1 VTGRGSVGPTRRR
14 RPTRRDAGD
23 GSVFQRG
30 DGRWVAR
37 LKLTDGRYRYLY
49 GENKAAVK
57 ARLVEVIRA
66 VDEGRPV
73 PDARLT
79 LGAYLEQWLAGLP
92 ASGLKPSTIA
102 YYRRYVRFH
111 VLTSELARKSLAR
124 LEAAD
129 LRRLY
134 AEKLESG
141 LSSTTVHHLHAVL
154 HLALNKAVEDGK
166 VARNIAGAIG
176 RGSRPKVAHKE
187 MTTIADGDQP
197 RRFLAAG
204 HGDRLEALLVLAL
217 TTGMRQGEL
226 RALRWKDVHLD
237 RDPPTLAVV
246 GSLQGSSR
254 ATLSIGTPKSGKTR
268 VVRLSGFACEALQVH
283 RQRQESERRQLA
295 AEWHDNGLVFTT
307 LALGRFGEYVSIGEM
322 RGALRRALEKAGLQA
337 IRFHDLRHTA
347 ASILMGGGA
356 HPKVASEML
365 GHASVGITLDLYSH
379 VTQDMQQSAVDIMD
393 RAFGEDKR

>member
-1 VTGRGSVGPTRRR
+1 MRRR
-14 RPTRRDAGD
+14 RPTRRDPGD
-23 GSVFQRG
+23 GSIFQRG

-37 LKLTDGRYRYLY
+37 LKLPDGRYRYLY

-57 ARLVEVIRA
+57 ARLVEVTRA

-79 LGAYLEQWLAGLP
+79 VGAYLEQWLAGLP
-92 ASGLKPSTIA
+92 ASGLKPATIA

-111 VLTSELARKSLAR
+111 VLTSELARMSLAR
-124 LEAAD
+124 LDAAD

-166 VARNIAGAIG
+166 AARNVAGVIG

-197 RRFLAAG
+197 RRFLTAA
-204 HGDRLEALLVLAL
+204 HGDRLDALLVLAL

-246 GSLQGSSR
+246 GSLQGDRR
-254 ATLSIGTPKSGKTR
+254 ATLSIGAPKSGKTR
-268 VVRLSGFACEALQVH
+268 VVRLSGFACDALQEH
-283 RQRQESERRQLA
+283 RKRQDTERRQLA
-295 AEWHDNGLVFTT
+295 TEWHDQGLVFTT
-307 LALGRFGEYVSIGEM
+307 LAAGRFGEYVSISEM
-322 RGALRRALEKAGLQA
+322 RGALRRALETASLPM

-393 RAFGEDKR
+393 RAFREDKR